1 VLINVLVHST
11 AGAESLAQIIKTQ
24 DQLAHPVSSVLSA
37 LGIARKPKR
46 AAKSADILADPHAL
60 YLNTM
65 MARWFMPKLPTI
77 ESWLSRFGRL

>member
-1 VLINVLVHST
+1 MAL
-11 AGAESLAQIIKTQ
+11 IIKAQ
-24 DQLAHPVSSVLSA
+24 DRLTHPVASVLGA

-65 MARWFMPKLPTI
+65 LARWFTPKLPAI
-77 ESWLSRFGRL
+77 EPWLARLGRL